1 MWHEANLKYNR
12 TLFPGLFQRRTAW
25 PLMATLAVILFL
37 LTSAMSQSTYV
48 PLNHWAYDY
57 LERLETRRVLPAV
70 LNATRPL
77 SRMEIARCLVNVH
90 QQLDA
95 LNQVE
100 QEQLNFLNIDFKEEL
115 AGLLGHLTPDPN
127 RIQRIRNHKY
137 VQKVLP
143 KIIYQNDR
151 NFLNWREGRF
161 QLFFDPIIYRQ
172 GSYSRTD
179 SSERI
184 GRRFQ
189 DSNGLRLW
197 GNWDHYLGFFIDIRD
212 SKEWGTQP
220 YKLGNYTL
228 PRLGFVRATSPDF
241 IYHDETVAYLKIGF
255 KNFQLTFGKFSNYW
269 GSGHTGSL
277 ILSDYATSY
286 DQLKL
291 EFIFNRF
298 KFTSLYAQLIDY
310 EEHEQDI
317 LQPKKYFAAHR
328 LEFLPWRW
336 LGLGLSETVIFN
348 GRSFEPAYLNP
359 VMFFRSAEHYL
370 GSPDNMMMGL
380 DFKITA
386 IRNLKF
392 YGELLIDDI
401 TTTKLGTDW
410 YGNKLGYSVGTC
422 WVDPI
427 RINNLDLR
435 VEYTRIR
442 PYVYSHE
449 NSLSYTHYASLLGHP
464 LGPNSDDLFLEAKY
478 RFSRS
483 AWLALL
489 SEFRRHGANPADRNV
504 GGDMHQPH
512 GYGDNLDTKFL
523 TGILEQSNSYGLN
536 FSYELFEGCY
546 FQMGYQFSFDKN
558 MVLKNGQRGDSKQ
571 HGVSF
576 SLGMNY

>member
-1 MWHEANLKYNR
+1 MWHEANLKHIGP
-12 TLFPGLFQRRTAW
+12 LFPGLFQRRKAW
-25 PLMATLAVILFL
+25 SLITTLAMILSF
-37 LTSAMSQSTYV
+37 LTSAGSQSTYV
-48 PLNHWAYDY
+48 PINHWVYDY
-57 LERLETRRVLPAV
+57 LERLETRQVLPGV

-77 SRMEIARCLVNVH
+77 SRMEIARYLATVH

-100 QEQLNFLNIDFKEEL
+100 QEQLNFLNIEFKEEL
-115 AGLLGHLTPDPN
+115 AELMEHLTPYPN

-137 VQKVLP
+137 VQKILP

-151 NFLNWREGRF
+151 NLLSWHEDQF

-172 GSYSRTD
+172 RSYSRTD
-179 SSERI
+179 SSERTE
-184 GRRFQ
+184 RRFQ

-197 GNWDHYLGFFIDIRD
+197 GNWDTYLGFFIDVRD
-212 SKEWGTQP
+212 SKEWGTQK
-220 YKLGNYTL
+220 YRLGNYTL
-228 PRLGFVRATSPDF
+228 PRLGFVRATSPDY
-241 IYHDETVAYLKIGF
+241 IYHDETIAYLKIGF
-255 KNFQLTFGKFSNYW
+255 KNFQLAFGKFSNYW

-277 ILSDYATSY
+277 VLSDYATSY

-291 EFIFNRF
+291 EFIFNQF
-298 KFTSLYAQLIDY
+298 KFTSLYAQLIAY
-310 EEHEQDI
+310 EEHEQDL
-317 LQPKKYFAAHR
+317 LQPKKYFAGHR
-328 LEFLPWRW
+328 LEFLPWSW

-380 DFKITA
+380 DFKCTA
-386 IRNLKF
+386 IKNLKF

-410 YGNKLGYSVGTC
+410 YGNKLGYSLGTF

-427 RINNLDLR
+427 RIDNLDLR
-435 VEYTRIR
+435 VEYTRLR

-449 NSLSYTHYASLLGHP
+449 NSLSYTHYASPLGHP
-464 LGPNSDDLFLEAKY
+464 IGPNADDLYFEANY
-478 RFSRS
+478 RFSKYAR
-483 AWLALL
+483 LALF
-489 SEFRRHGANPADRNV
+489 SEFWRHGANLADKNV
-504 GGDMHQPH
+504 GGNVEQPH
-512 GYGDNLDTKFL
+512 RYGDELQTQFL
-523 TGILEQSNSYGLN
+523 AGILEKRRSYGLN

-546 FQMGYQFSFDKN
+546 FQAAYQFSIVKN
-558 MVLKNGQRGDSKQ
+558 ATLKSGLRGDIEG
-571 HGVSF
+571 HGLSL